1 MSAKNLDQQPKFQHR
16 IASKDDVTAII
27 ELMQTSITENMKAYL
42 SPVEIEAAKETMGV
56 DRTLIEDGSYFL
68 IEAML
73 NQRNAEA
80 GVNVKRS
87 MEAII
92 PKAAMTA

>member
-42 SPVEIEAAKETMGV
+42 SPVEIEAAGVGGIPEAAGV
-56 DRTLIEDGSYFL
+56 DRI
-68 IEAML
+68 
-73 NQRNAEA
+73 
-80 GVNVKRS
+80 
-87 MEAII
+87 
-92 PKAAMTA
+92 